1 MTVQSPAVIRYPST
15 EFDTYVS
22 RASQT
27 RGTMDAT
34 LLRQIRDLY
43 QRVSAGGILAI
54 EGVSRELDGLAPEVA
69 VLVNQQTMAQQAAL
83 VDDQLAKS
91 LHAAYEAQLAV
102 ATASLA
108 PDVTV
113 DVRDGVVTRLQHRPI
128 ANVAL
133 YIPGGSERYPS
144 TLVGLL
150 ASAKAAGVAEL
161 VVLLPPDSSG
171 KPDPACAWISALA
184 GGVTTLCGNGPA
196 LIAGLALG
204 VEGLP
209 AVDMVVGPGG
219 PAVMAAQQLAT
230 EHGLATGPAFG
241 PTDCAVL
248 AGPAAD
254 PRLLVA
260 DLLTE
265 SEHGHDPRLVL
276 IGWGG
281 IENAFHEALR
291 ADPEGEQIW
300 ARSGTVVACPD
311 EAAAVEAANRLG
323 GEQIQLATDLG
334 TAHRLLGQIDGY
346 ASILLGQD
354 TSISAAYLT
363 GAPGCLPTGAAARTI
378 SAVTGQTF
386 RRTLVVGQVG
396 PSAQTALAQLVTPL
410 AAYEGF
416 PRHGTSQ
423 QIRSN

>member
-1 MTVQSPAVIRYPST
+1 MTIQPLAVIRYPSA
-15 EFDTYVS
+15 EFDAYAI
-22 RASQT
+22 RASRT
-27 RGTMDAT
+27 PGTLDSTVLADIRG
-34 LLRQIRDLY
+34 LY
-43 QRVSAGGILAI
+43 HRVTDGGVAAI
-54 EGVSRELDGLAPEVA
+54 EAISRELDSLAPHVGVFVDPA
-69 VLVNQQTMAQQAAL
+69 TMAQQAAQ
-83 VDDQLAKS
+83 VDDQLAMS
-91 LHAAYEAQLAV
+91 LRAAYDAQLAV

-108 PDVTV
+108 PDVAV
-113 DVRDGVVTRLQHRPI
+113 DVRDGVVTQLLHRPI

-133 YIPGGSERYPS
+133 YIPGGRERYPS

-150 ASAKAAGVAEL
+150 ASAKAAGVADV

-171 KPDPACAWISALA
+171 KPDPASAWISALA

-204 VEGLP
+204 AEGLP

-219 PAVMAAQQLAT
+219 PAVVAAQQLAA
-230 EHGLATGPAFG
+230 EYGLTTGPAFG

-248 AGPAAD
+248 AGPEAD
-254 PRLLVA
+254 PDLLVA

-281 IENAFHEALR
+281 VEKAFHHALM

-300 ARSGTVVACPD
+300 DRTGTTVVCVD
-311 EAAAVEAANRLG
+311 EDAAVEAANRLG
-323 GEQIQLATDLG
+323 GEQIQLATDLA
-334 TAHRLLGQIDGY
+334 TAHRLLGRVDGF
-346 ASILLGQD
+346 ASVLLGQD

-363 GAPGCLPTGAAARTI
+363 GAPGCLPTGAAARTV
-378 SAVTGQTF
+378 SVVTGQSF
-386 RRTLVVGQVG
+386 RRTMVVGQVG
-396 PSAQTALAQLVTPL
+396 PSAQTPLAQLVTPL
-410 AAYEGF
+410 ATYEGF